1 MTATETQPKPFF
13 PALAEDPRW
22 TFVGTPAEY
31 RTLAAKVRDYDVARE
46 TMYPGQHSFT
56 PEELAA
62 IGLPKPTNEERS
74 AVEEYEFRTNK
85 EERYFAYVN
94 QETKT
99 VTTWT
104 GQPLGV
110 ILALTGAYRSN
121 FGDARLVYRVIGSN
135 GVVYSAVYYCS
146 AGSYCR
152 MRARVRRGEIV
163 MATAAE
169 MNEARLRVGLLV
181 V

>member
-110 ILALTGAYRSN
+110 T
-121 FGDARLVYRVIGSN
+121 
-135 GVVYSAVYYCS
+135 
-146 AGSYCR
+146 
-152 MRARVRRGEIV
+152 
-163 MATAAE
+163 TAATS
-169 MNEARLRVGLLV
+169 ATPGWFTASSAPTGWSIRRSTIAVPGAIAGCGHGFGGGRSSWRPPPR
-181 V
+181 